1 MKNLQMPHSYISV
14 SEEELRSIS
23 GGGPLGDALDLFFSN
38 LRLDDLFFSGGL
50 ISLSFTF
57 VPMLLFNVVKT
68 GFNFVVSAYDTIAD
82 LFHFSHEERDMVQYI
97 SDQQQRREEYH
108 HTDKADQD
116 ADHKADT
123 HIRTDLEIHKQ
134 QRHKA
139 EQCGQHTGADG
150 THR

>member
-57 VPMLLFNVVKT
+57 VPMLLFNVVRTGYRVAEKLYDSFVARTGRSDETLNALQNYTDAMRQKKEAKT
-68 GFNFVVSAYDTIAD
+68 
-82 LFHFSHEERDMVQYI
+82 L
-97 SDQQQRREEYH
+97 
-108 HTDKADQD
+108 
-116 ADHKADT
+116 
-123 HIRTDLEIHKQ
+123 
-134 QRHKA
+134 
-139 EQCGQHTGADG
+139 
-150 THR
+150 

>member
-68 GFNFVVSAYDTIAD
+68 GFGNNGSMIALILLIIICIISLISAD
-82 LFHFSHEERDMVQYI
+82 
-97 SDQQQRREEYH
+97 SDNEGSGRR
-108 HTDKADQD
+108 
-116 ADHKADT
+116 
-123 HIRTDLEIHKQ
+123 L
-134 QRHKA
+134 
-139 EQCGQHTGADG
+139 
-150 THR
+150 

>member
-57 VPMLLFNVVKT
+57 VPMLGTGGSYLGFVTGTPITVLSSIGGNVIVNVKDSRVAI
-68 GFNFVVSAYDTIAD
+68 N
-82 LFHFSHEERDMVQYI
+82 EDMA
-97 SDQQQRREEYH
+97 R
-108 HTDKADQD
+108 
-116 ADHKADT
+116 
-123 HIRTDLEIHKQ
+123 HIMI
-134 QRHKA
+134 
-139 EQCGQHTGADG
+139 
-150 THR
+150 

>member
-57 VPMLLFNVVKT
+57 VPMLLFNVVKA
-68 GFNFVVSAYDTIAD
+68 GFHVAENVHTF
-82 LFHFSHEERDMVQYI
+82 LFGGPSKAATDIENYRNDMHALRE
-97 SDQQQRREEYH
+97 DMKAQR
-108 HTDKADQD
+108 
-116 ADHKADT
+116 
-123 HIRTDLEIHKQ
+123 L
-134 QRHKA
+134 
-139 EQCGQHTGADG
+139 
-150 THR
+150 